1 MNTNVKPCRNCGSTE
16 LFSHEVI
23 ARGGYG
29 PDLLPIGGF
38 FSSPNFRIQVCG
50 DCGLVEW
57 FVPPQYLDKVKEKF
71 QRESG
76 A

>member
-1 MNTNVKPCRNCGSTE
+1 MKLNDKSCRNCGSAE
-16 LFSHEVI
+16 IFSQEVA

-38 FSSPNFRIQVCG
+38 FSPPKFHIRVCA

-57 FVPPQYLDKVKEKF
+57 FVPSEYLGRVKEKF
-71 QRESG
+71 SREP
-76 A
+76 